1 MGTCSSYLGAELRI
15 NWHATGRNLL
25 VAFIWSYSPYRRKS
39 RKKKMGEKEKA
50 VKPSVTSG
58 RKLMRPM
65 RTNYLALGIHVLC
78 RNSESFLN
86 FAPCVMQLASI
97 GPLSVPVYLSRLQL
111 TWIRFEFLEN
121 ILYPWSI
128 YSLYMVS
135 YIRFQWFSTEY
146 VAISSLRRP
155 ILIVCCALYTLENI
169 RS

>member
-1 MGTCSSYLGAELRI
+1 
-15 NWHATGRNLL
+15 
-25 VAFIWSYSPYRRKS
+25 
-39 RKKKMGEKEKA
+39 MGEKEKA

-111 TWIRFEFLEN
+111 IWIRFEFLEN

-155 ILIVCCALYTLENI
+155 ILIGLRRWSLSQLKSLLCTIHTGKYPLLATKQNRAWQKILIFRYLIYLLFYWCPLY
-169 RS
+169 